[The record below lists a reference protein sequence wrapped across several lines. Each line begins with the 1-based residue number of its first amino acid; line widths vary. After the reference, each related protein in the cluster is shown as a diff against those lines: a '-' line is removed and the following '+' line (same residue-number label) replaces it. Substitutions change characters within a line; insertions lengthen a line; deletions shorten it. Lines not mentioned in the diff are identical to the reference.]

1 MRAEATYR
9 IEELSDGSRIG
20 VLYWSAWLPS
30 TIPLIGVAMDEFRE
44 LDGIVLDLRGNP
56 GGLGALAMGIGGHF
70 LDGGESLGTMRT
82 RETVLRFVTNPQRVG
97 QSGERVVP
105 YAGPL
110 AILLD
115 PLSGSTS
122 EIFAAGM
129 QSLGRARI
137 FGERSAGQALPALI
151 TLLPNGDRLMHAVAD
166 FVAPDGTRLE
176 SAGVR
181 PDLEVTLRREALLDG
196 DDSAL
201 EAAFEW
207 IETQR

>member
-1 MRAEATYR
+1 
-9 IEELSDGSRIG
+9 
-20 VLYWSAWLPS
+20 
-30 TIPLIGVAMDEFRE
+30 MDEFRE
-44 LDGIVLDLRGNP
+44 LDGVVLDLRGNP
-56 GGLGALAMGIGGHF
+56 GGLGALAMGVGGHF

-82 RETVLRFVTNPQRVG
+82 RDTVLRFVTNPQRVS
-97 QSGERVVP
+97 QSGVRVSP

-137 FGERSAGQALPALI
+137 FGERSAGQALPAMI

-166 FVAPDGTRLE
+166 FVAPDGERLE
-176 SAGVR
+176 SAGVQ
-181 PDLEVTLRREALLDG
+181 PDMEVVLRRDALLDG
-196 DDSAL
+196 EDSVL
-201 EAAFEW
+201 DAAFDW
-207 IETQR
+207 IRIQR